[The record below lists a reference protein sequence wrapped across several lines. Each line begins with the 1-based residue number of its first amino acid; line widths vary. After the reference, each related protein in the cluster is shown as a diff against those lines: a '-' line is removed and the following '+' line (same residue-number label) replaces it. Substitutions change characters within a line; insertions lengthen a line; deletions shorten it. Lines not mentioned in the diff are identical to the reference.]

1 MCLGSL
7 QIASN
12 KVTPLQAGGALML
25 GGEQDCYGGCT
36 DAGQA
41 FYGLMDE
48 VRFWN
53 GEGCQLLCLG
63 IQASM
68 SLSTLSGFWDI

>member
-1 MCLGSL
+1 
-7 QIASN
+7 
-12 KVTPLQAGGALML
+12 ML

-48 VRFWN
+48 ASS
-53 GEGCQLLCLG
+53 CHTLLCHALLQKAVVTCSLRRPG
-63 IQASM
+63 DLCDPWC
-68 SLSTLSGFWDI
+68 SLSSASGLG